1 MFHLELFSS
10 SIATGANTFGQVTFV
25 AQDAILQK
33 LVNGMQV
40 SQQLPYLMAV
50 MGVGTSLV
58 HVRAQAPSML
68 PLPYISLSPNN
79 RGGAFESP
87 PRLWDFSE
95 APIPLRLTEEF
106 DIWASQNSGGAETEY
121 IACLF
126 TDAMPTPAPTPTR
139 VMSSNGNGRFFTVH
153 ATGTNT
159 LVGGQWNQLPASAF
173 TFDQPFPA
181 GSYVLVGA
189 RCLSPTG
196 LFFRM
201 FPQVAPL
208 WRPGGICV
216 QAYDSMDMFN
226 QRYLPNYGPPGYG
239 WGVWLSF
246 FSNTPPG
253 IEIFPTGADTTQEIW
268 FDCIK
273 VSDATIQGVM

>member
-10 SIATGANTFGQVTFV
+10 AVASGATSFQQLTYV

-33 LVNGMQV
+33 LNNGVQV
-40 SQQLPYLMAV
+40 PQNLPFIHSI
-50 MGVGTSLV
+50 MGVGAHLV
-58 HVRAQAPSML
+58 GVRAQAPSML

-87 PRLWDFSE
+87 PRAWDFSA
-95 APIPLRLTEEF
+95 APVPLRLTEEM
-106 DIWASQNSGGAETEY
+106 DIFVTQNSGGSETEY
-121 IACLF
+121 VAVNF
-126 TDAMPTPAPTPTR
+126 TDMQTQAAPQPVTAVT
-139 VMSSNGNGRFFTVH
+139 MNGNGRFFTVH

-159 LVGGQWNQLPASAF
+159 VVGGQWNQLPASAF
-173 TFDQPFPA
+173 LFDQPFPA
-181 GSYVLVGA
+181 GAYYLVGVRA
-189 RCLSPTG
+189 LSATG

-201 FPQVAPL
+201 FPQQQPL

-216 QAYDSMDMFN
+216 QAYDQMDMFN

-239 WGVWLSF
+239 WGVWMQF

-253 IEIFPTGADTTQEIW
+253 IEFYTTGNDTAQEIW
-268 FDCIK
+268 YDCIK
-273 VSDATIQGVM
+273 VSDATLMGTV

>member
-10 SIATGANTFGQVTFV
+10 AVASGAAPFQQLTYV

-33 LVNGMQV
+33 LNNGVQV
-40 SQQLPYLMAV
+40 PQNLPFIHSV
-50 MGVGTSLV
+50 MGVGSHLV
-58 HVRAQAPSML
+58 GVRAQAPSML

-87 PRLWDFSE
+87 PRAWDFSA
-95 APIPLRLTEEF
+95 APVPLRLTEEM
-106 DIWASQNSGGAETEY
+106 DIFVTQNSGGSETEY
-121 IACLF
+121 VAVNF
-126 TDAMPTPAPTPTR
+126 TDMQTQAAPQPVTAVT
-139 VMSSNGNGRFFTVH
+139 MNGNGRFFTVH

-159 LVGGQWNQLPASAF
+159 VVGGPWNQLPAAAF
-173 TFDQPFPA
+173 LFDQPFPPGA
-181 GSYVLVGA
+181 YYLVGVRA
-189 RCLSPTG
+189 LSATG

-201 FPQVAPL
+201 FPQQQPL

-216 QAYDSMDMFN
+216 QAYDQMDMFN

-239 WGVWLSF
+239 WGVWMQF

-253 IEIFPTGADTTQEIW
+253 IEFFTTGNDTAQEIW
-268 FDCIK
+268 YDCIK
-273 VSDATIQGVM
+273 VSDATLMGTV